1 MSADPTKPFKFSIT
15 STATGM
21 RPLGNPTEVALLTM
35 SSREIAELTEK
46 DHKHVIRDIR
56 AMLDELSKD
65 GPDLGHVREDKD
77 ARGYT
82 SMFYLERE
90 LTDTLLTGYSVVL
103 RRKVIAR
110 WHELEADVL
119 FRIPQ
124 TFAQA
129 LRIAAEQAE
138 QIEAQDAQLA
148 VAAPKVQFVDSYV
161 TSTGNKGFR
170 EVCKLLKANEREFSA
185 WLDSS
190 GITYRLACE
199 RTAYQCHV
207 DAGRFVTKAGTSNDT
222 GHAYNQLKFTPK
234 GVAWV
239 AGEWAKCHVLAQIE
253 GAV

>member
-1 MSADPTKPFKFSIT
+1 MSADPSRTLHVITT
-15 STATGM
+15 STSIK
-21 RPLGNPTEVALLTM
+21 PLGNPTEIALLTM
-35 SSREIAELTEK
+35 SSREIAELTKK
-46 DHKHVIRDIR
+46 DHRHVIRDIR
-56 AMLDELSKD
+56 AMLDELAKD

-77 ARGYT
+77 LRGYT
-82 SMFYLERE
+82 SMFYLDRE

-110 WHELEADVL
+110 WRELEAGVPL
-119 FRIPQ
+119 HIPQ
-124 TFAQA
+124 TYAQA

-138 QIEAQDAQLA
+138 QIESQAAQLA

-170 EVCKLLKANEREFSA
+170 EVCKLLKANEREFST

-199 RTAYQCHV
+199 RTAHQCHV
-207 DAGRFVTKAGTSNDT
+207 DAGRFVTKAGTSGDT

-234 GVAWV
+234 GVAWI
-239 AGEWAKCHVLAQIE
+239 AGEWAKRHVLAQIE
-253 GAV
+253 GAT

>member
-1 MSADPTKPFKFSIT
+1 MQLL
-15 STATGM
+15 
-21 RPLGNPTEVALLTM
+21 RNPTEVTLLTM
-35 SSREIAELTEK
+35 SSRELAELTEK

-56 AMLDELSKD
+56 TMLCELFKD
-65 GPDLGHVREDKD
+65 GPDLGHVREDRD

-82 SMFYLERE
+82 SMFYLNRE
-90 LTDTLLTGYSVVL
+90 LIDTLLTGYSVIL

-110 WHELEADVL
+110 WHELEAGVPL
-119 FRIPQ
+119 RIPQ

-138 QIEAQDAQLA
+138 QIEAQAAQLA

-161 TSTGNKGFR
+161 TSAGSKGFR
-170 EVCKLLKANEREFSA
+170 EVCKLLKANEHEFSA

-190 GITYRLACE
+190 RITYSLARE

-207 DAGRFVTKAGTSNDT
+207 DAGRFVTKAGTSSGT

-234 GVAWV
+234 GVLWI
-239 AGEWAKCHVLAQIE
+239 AGLWAKHQIQRQ
-253 GAV
+253 GGTQ